1 MSSSKT
7 CKPKSFYLNF
17 GVNVFVQIL
26 FLFTI
31 LTALFTQIVTNLSS
45 EHINSELSEL
55 INHSVDSQIDNMN
68 PIEKNLILLKLK
80 ENNIDKLSKMYDTED
95 KTRKYNNYFVF
106 SSLKF
111 TIILLLT
118 TLIIIIAVTR
128 LLCYKLPMKH
138 ILIENIIIFT
148 GIGIIEYMFFKYI
161 ILKYIPIEPSF
172 ITQYLLKTVK
182 QNF

>member
-1 MSSSKT
+1 MNSSKN

-31 LTALFTQIVTNLSS
+31 LTALFTQIITNLSS

-55 INHSVDSQIDNMN
+55 INHSVDSQIDKLS
-68 PIEKNLILLKLK
+68 PIQKKLILSKLK
-80 ENNIDKLSKMYDTED
+80 ENGVDKLSKMYDQED

-106 SSLKF
+106 TSLKF
-111 TIILLLT
+111 TLILLIAI
-118 TLIIIIAVTR
+118 LIIIVVVTR

-138 ILIENIIIFT
+138 ILIENVIIFT
-148 GIGIIEYMFFKYI
+148 GIGIIEFMFFKYI
-161 ILKYIPIEPSF
+161 ILKFIPIEPSF

-182 QNF
+182 QYF